1 MGGMLL
7 AFLAEVSIITYRDL
21 AGNATAKT
29 NHTIVSLPLPADYL
43 AAIIIFGALGAVPK
57 GSSASTATT
66 LFGWGIVTATL
77 LNLWSPTSPF
87 KIGVTKSSGTPT
99 QTAPTKQGAANA

>member
-66 LFGWGIVTATL
+66 LFGWGIVTATY
-77 LNLWSPTSPF
+77 LNLWNPDAPFHIGKTTS
-87 KIGVTKSSGTPT
+87 TAAPT
-99 QTAPTKQGAANA
+99 QSQPTQGKAANA